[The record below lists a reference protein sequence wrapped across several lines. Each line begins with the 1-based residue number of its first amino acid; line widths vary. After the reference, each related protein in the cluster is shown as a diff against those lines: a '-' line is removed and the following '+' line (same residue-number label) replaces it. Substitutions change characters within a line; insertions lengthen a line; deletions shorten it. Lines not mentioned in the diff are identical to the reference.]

1 MKYSKMLTIDTE
13 PKHASERMVTLL
25 NSNLPHGRP
34 SRLIRDWTTIGYLL
48 DEMNLGLKEFLLSTD
63 KPGIN
68 SQDRLNRLL
77 QFINLCLREKPA
89 VPTSQPHIATSQPE
103 PIVTSQPEPIVT
115 KRRSLAE

>member
-13 PKHASERMVTLL
+13 SQHASERMVKLL

-63 KPGIN
+63 KPNIN
-68 SQDRLNRLL
+68 SQERLNRLL
-77 QFINLCLREKPA
+77 QFINLCLREKPQTH
-89 VPTSQPHIATSQPE
+89 TSQPHVATSRQDAVVSQNETIATR
-103 PIVTSQPEPIVT
+103 
-115 KRRSLAE
+115 RRSLAE